1 MTRAQQFAF
10 SFVPRGTVKL
20 IATAVVLISTVP
32 GPTARADDCH
42 ALLEHFNKAVENG
55 HDAEAQSLVDR
66 IATSAECGR
75 FQVPTQRRLAA
86 LRLASAQALMARGRP
101 PTDFERLLSTAEAP
115 EVLWQASA
123 TMGEVRFGERR
134 FIDAALAYDR
144 AIEIVKNETLTP
156 MAPSKFEIESLFERS
171 AQARLLAATG
181 ANTNDG
187 EKYVRAVRD
196 HRDGT
201 LGGFYSRS
209 VRGIVPRA
217 LPVPITFEYAKTAFT
232 PVGEE
237 AARELVVA
245 LKEQRPAT
253 MTLIGHTDVRGS
265 PEFNLTLS
273 RERAQ
278 VVAEFLRQNGID
290 IKLDTVGKGANEPM
304 RLSDS
309 SGLTQDDIYALNRRV
324 EWRRE

>member
-1 MTRAQQFAF
+1 MKRDSAINSMA
-10 SFVPRGTVKL
+10 
-20 IATAVVLISTVP
+20 AAVLALSILP
-32 GPTARADDCH
+32 GSPTSAAEDCQ
-42 ALLEHFNKAVENG
+42 AILGQFNKAVEDG
-55 HDAEAQSLVDR
+55 RDADAQRFVDT

-75 FQVPTQRRLAA
+75 FQIPAQRRLAA

-101 PTDFERLLSTAEAP
+101 PADFDRLLSAAEAP

-134 FIDAALAYDR
+134 FVDAAVAYDR

-156 MAPSKFEIESLFERS
+156 VAPSKFEIESLFERS

-181 ANTNDG
+181 ANINDG
-187 EKYVRAVRD
+187 QKYVRAVRD

-217 LPVPITFEYAKTAFT
+217 LPVPITFEYSKTSFT
-232 PVGEE
+232 PVGQE
-237 AARELVVA
+237 AARELAVA
-245 LKEQRPAT
+245 LKEQRPGS

-278 VVAEFLRQNGID
+278 VVADFLRQAGVD
-290 IKLDTVGKGANEPM
+290 IKLETVGKGSNEPM
-304 RLSDS
+304 HLSDS

-324 EWRRE
+324 EWQRD

>member
-1 MTRAQQFAF
+1 MLTARAKVSGVVSVSA
-10 SFVPRGTVKL
+10 RL
-20 IATAVVLISTVP
+20 AAAAVVFSVLTLAS
-32 GPTARADDCH
+32 ARADDCQ
-42 ALLEHFNKAVENG
+42 ALLDSFNKAVENG
-55 HDAEAQSLVDR
+55 HDSEAQALVDK
-66 IATSAECGR
+66 IATSAACGR

-101 PTDFERLLSTAEAP
+101 VSDFDRLLIAAETP

-144 AIEIVKNETLTP
+144 AIEIVKNETLTVT
-156 MAPSKFEIESLFERS
+156 APSKFEIESLFERS

-181 ANTNDG
+181 ANVNDG
-187 EKYVRAVRD
+187 QKYVRAVRD

-217 LPVPITFEYAKTAFT
+217 LPVPITFEYAKTTFT
-232 PVGEE
+232 PVGQE

-245 LKEQRPAT
+245 LKEQQPT
-253 MTLIGHTDVRGS
+253 SMTLIGHTDVRGS
-265 PEFNLTLS
+265 SEFNMTLS

-278 VVAEFLRQNGID
+278 VVADFLRQNGIE
-290 IKLDTVGKGANEPM
+290 IKAETIGKGANEPM
-304 RLSDS
+304 HLSDS

-324 EWRRE
+324 EWRRQ

>member
-1 MTRAQQFAF
+1 MIGAEVQNVASAGIRLAA
-10 SFVPRGTVKL
+10 
-20 IATAVVLISTVP
+20 AVVVLSVLTLA
-32 GPTARADDCH
+32 TARAEDCQ
-42 ALLEHFNKAVENG
+42 ALLDSFNKAVENG
-55 HDAEAQSLVDR
+55 HDTDAQTLVDK

-75 FQVPTQRRLAA
+75 LQVPTQRRLAA

-101 PTDFERLLSTAEAP
+101 VADFDRLLTTAEAP

-156 MAPSKFEIESLFERS
+156 VAPSKFEIESLFERS

-181 ANTNDG
+181 ANVNDG
-187 EKYVRAVRD
+187 QKYVRAVRD

-217 LPVPITFEYAKTAFT
+217 LPVPITFEYAKTTFT
-232 PVGEE
+232 PVGQE

-245 LKEQRPAT
+245 LKEQRPSS

-265 PEFNLTLS
+265 PEFNMTLS
-273 RERAQ
+273 RDRAQ
-278 VVAEFLRQNGID
+278 VVADFLRQNGIEL
-290 IKLDTVGKGANEPM
+290 KLETIGKGANDPM